1 MKNIIQSFDNY
12 LFKNKLKF
20 DAVVIGGAAL
30 IIMDVVSRKTRDID
44 CLDPEIS
51 EQIKK
56 ASQQYAKE
64 FPEFRLDENWLN
76 NGPVDLK
83 RNLLSDWRFRLQ
95 EIFTGK
101 AINLKT
107 LGRSDLLKSKL
118 FACADRD
125 FDFEDCISLAPTGNE
140 LDECYLWVCEQDLNP
155 LWPKHVE
162 TVFNKIRKRLGYE
175 S

>member
-101 AINLKT
+101 A
-107 LGRSDLLKSKL
+107 
-118 FACADRD
+118 
-125 FDFEDCISLAPTGNE
+125 
-140 LDECYLWVCEQDLNP
+140 
-155 LWPKHVE
+155 
-162 TVFNKIRKRLGYE
+162 
-175 S
+175 